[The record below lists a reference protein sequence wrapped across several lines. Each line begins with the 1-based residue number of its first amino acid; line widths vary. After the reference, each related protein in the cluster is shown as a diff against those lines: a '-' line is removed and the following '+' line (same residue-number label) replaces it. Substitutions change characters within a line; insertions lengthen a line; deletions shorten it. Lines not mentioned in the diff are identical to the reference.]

1 MKNAKT
7 YSTYFLILL
16 ALIYIVFL
24 LNENSFFL
32 CIENSDFNNLLTPI
46 VSLFSVILLII
57 TLKETQTFNEKQ
69 SSINEYNMLIADFEL
84 IKKSLETLKFEMDVT
99 KFSNNFKTQLN
110 DFKNKL
116 EESDGINYINL
127 FSTFFLLIED
137 TENDQLNKE
146 FIRKFRIAVFFPLVK
161 NYNNLYIFLNEI
173 INNDRIEDR
182 YKRKFY
188 LKIEQLL
195 LQHYLR
201 VCNNFDSMENK
212 KSFELDLLN
221 SPAFNIDRFYMI
233 NELYLKHKDVLFVV
247 NDLKFYK
254 ETP

>member
-1 MKNAKT
+1 MKKIKT
-7 YSTYFLILL
+7 YFIYFIILF
-16 ALIYIVFL
+16 ALIFIIFWL
-24 LNENSFFL
+24 SENYFFL
-32 CIENSDFNNLLTPI
+32 CLENSDFNNLLTPI

-69 SSINEYNMLIADFEL
+69 SSINEYNMLITDFEL
-84 IKKSLETLKFEMDVT
+84 IKKSLETLKFGMDVT
-99 KFSNNFKTQLN
+99 KFSNDFKPQLN

-116 EESDGINYINL
+116 EESNGINYINL
-127 FSTFFLLIED
+127 FSTFFLLIENA
-137 TENDQLNKE
+137 ENDQLKKE
-146 FIRKFRIAVFFPLVK
+146 FIGKFRREVVFPLVR

-182 YKRKFY
+182 YKRKFH

-201 VCNNFDSMENK
+201 VCNNFDSMEK
-212 KSFELDLLN
+212 KKFFELDLLESN
-221 SPAFNIDRFYMI
+221 GFKVSEFYKI
-233 NELYLKHKDVLFVV
+233 NELYLEHEDILFVV

-254 ETP
+254 ETY